1 MKQKD
6 RSLIKYALI
15 GLVVLLCVFIFV
27 FFGSSGGSR
36 RNDAADATPAP
47 SATAEPKGF
56 SLSAFVAALDHG
68 LGACAL
74 GEPEQSSSGALVY
87 PLIIPNDD
95 DSGSVTVT
103 TDKLGRVISYELR
116 IRYTDLEGIDDVK
129 DRAAFEVAAPEYVR
143 LAELYDGLI
152 GGQIEAVLDLCAA
165 SCGIGSV
172 DRQKLGSA
180 VTEAFR
186 SGAEYNKKFG
196 ALRADCVTSRGGQG
210 PEFLLELIFD
220 VSKMK

>member
-36 RNDAADATPAP
+36 RNDAADASPAP

-56 SLSAFVAALDHG
+56 SLSAFVAALDDG

-116 IRYTDLEGIDDVK
+116 MDYTRIEGLEDMEG
-129 DRAAFEVAAPEYVR
+129 RTGYETVAAEYRR
-143 LAELYDGLI
+143 LTALYEGLI
-152 GGQIEAVLDLCAA
+152 NGQLSSVLDLCAA
-165 SCGIGSV
+165 NCGIGSV
-172 DRQKLGSA
+172 DRQKLSSA
-180 VTEAFR
+180 VIDAFR
-186 SGAEYNKKFG
+186 SGTEYNKKFG
-196 ALRADCVTSRGGQG
+196 ALRTCCTTSGEQD

-220 VSKMK
+220 ISKMK

>member
-116 IRYTDLEGIDDVK
+116 MDYTRIEGLEDMEG
-129 DRAAFEVAAPEYVR
+129 RTGYETVAAEYRR
-143 LAELYDGLI
+143 LTALYEGLI
-152 GGQIEAVLDLCAA
+152 NGQLSSVLDLCAA
-165 SCGIGSV
+165 NCGIGSV
-172 DRQKLGSA
+172 DRQKLSSA
-180 VTEAFR
+180 VIDAFR
-186 SGAEYNKKFG
+186 SGTEYNKKFG
-196 ALRADCVTSRGGQG
+196 ALRTCCTTSGEQD

-220 VSKMK
+220 ISKMK